1 MGRDERSLVFTLLA
15 LTVTTGF
22 VDAVSFLGLGYVFV
36 SNITGAL
43 AILGFAVGGAPG
55 LSVSASLASVAAFLA
70 GAAIGGR
77 LFPGDE
83 TRPRRWLLAALAVEV
98 SLVVVAAIA
107 AIGFEVGDEGA
118 RQYLLIVLLAGAMG
132 SRVATARE
140 LGVRDLNT
148 IVVTLGLA
156 RVASHSQL
164 GDGEGDDW
172 RRSVL
177 ATIALVGGAALGAV
191 LTLHNDLVVPLAVM
205 AAMVAGT
212 ASAYAYASAPS
223 RSRATSPE

>member
-1 MGRDERSLVFTLLA
+1 MGRDERLLAGTLLA
-15 LTVTTGF
+15 LTFTTGF

-55 LSVSASLASVAAFLA
+55 LSVSASLTSIAAFLA
-70 GAAIGGR
+70 GAAIAGR
-77 LFPGDE
+77 LFPADE
-83 TRPRRWLLAALAVEV
+83 TRPRRWLLAALGIEV
-98 SLVVVAAIA
+98 ALVTAAAIA
-107 AIGFEVGDEGA
+107 AIGVAAGEDGA
-118 RQYLLIVLLAGAMG
+118 RQYALIVLLAAAMG

-164 GDGEGDDW
+164 GDGEGDSW
-172 RRSVL
+172 QRSVFATL
-177 ATIALVGGAALGAV
+177 ALIAGAALGAA
-191 LTLHNDLVVPLAVM
+191 LTLHNELVVPLGVM
-205 AAMVAGT
+205 AAMVAAT
-212 ASAYAYASAPS
+212 AAAYAYVSAPS